1 MSAPQQA
8 MPFRL
13 AHSSLKLALRFWPE
27 ETRDWGHALA
37 AELHEIEKPFE
48 ALRWAI
54 GGLMLFSRA
63 SASHFMAW
71 LKLPAG
77 ARLSPGSL
85 PLGGDSPIL
94 PKRSRLFTT
103 AVLAATV
110 AVLFLPHSQE
120 AVSTVLATWQ
130 GYEPWHLDERTL
142 ERLAFRAEREN
153 DAHALAF
160 VALSIRRPDES
171 TRLADK
177 AVSLDPSFTWIYA
190 GRFYR
195 AQEVP
200 QPPEWVAR
208 LHAYD
213 PDNAFTYLT
222 AADAIAH
229 PRYWAML
236 AHRTPAPQEIES
248 ALANDPQWMAQ
259 MESALRAPRYNTYV
273 REHWEL
279 ICYEWSRDH
288 GLSPAI
294 VGYGLWSH
302 RIPDLRNLQVFTKIE
317 IQRAQQALSEGH
329 PDQAGNILQG
339 VDGFAG
345 RMVEQAGT
353 NFERQVAI
361 NVSRQATQELKN
373 LYSATGRVRE
383 ASKASTRLHEIES
396 RQQAFNSI
404 SYMVE
409 PDSFRWK
416 AILFQTCAILLF
428 VCGATMALSFFLL
441 ELRPRFLPQRR
452 AAWQRILCR
461 TADYAPASFLIL
473 SFAFLISFLP
483 IAHLFAQ
490 YRSTGAS
497 IETFREISGTLWG
510 LMAVPSS
517 VQNTLDPPFF
527 WWLLT
532 TALVILAALLLFR
545 LLTKTSTS
553 PQTTPS

>member
-1 MSAPQQA
+1 MGSPQQA

-13 AHSSLKLALRFWPE
+13 AHSSLQLALRFWPE

-48 ALRWAI
+48 ALLWAL

-63 SASHFMAW
+63 SASHFLAW

-77 ARLSPGSL
+77 ARLSTTP
-85 PLGGDSPIL
+85 PLLGNDAPIL
-94 PKRSRLFTT
+94 PKRSRLFTAAILVLT
-103 AVLAATV
+103 AT
-110 AVLFLPHSQE
+110 VLFLPHSQE

-130 GYEPWHLDERTL
+130 GYEPWHLDQHTL
-142 ERLAFRAEREN
+142 EKLAFRAEKEN
-153 DAHALAF
+153 DARGLAF
-160 VALSIRRPDES
+160 VALSIRRPGES

-195 AQEVP
+195 PQEMP
-200 QPPEWVAR
+200 QPPEWLAR

-213 PDNAFTYLT
+213 PDNAFNYLT

-229 PRYWAML
+229 PRYRAML
-236 AHRTPAPQEIES
+236 AHRTPAPQEIQSE
-248 ALANDPQWMAQ
+248 LANDPQWMAQ
-259 MESALRAPRYNTYV
+259 MESAIRAPHYDTYV
-273 REHWEL
+273 RKHWEL
-279 ICYEWSRDH
+279 ICYEWDRDPA
-288 GLSPAI
+288 LSPAI
-294 VGYGLWSH
+294 VGHGLWSH
-302 RIPDLRNLQVFTKIE
+302 RIPNLQNLQIFTKIE

-329 PDQAGNILQG
+329 PEQAGNILQE

-345 RMVEQAGT
+345 RMVEQAGS

-361 NVSRQATQELKN
+361 DVSRQATQELRN
-373 LYSATGRVRE
+373 LYSATGRLNE
-383 ASKASTRLHEIES
+383 ASKASTQLQEIGS
-396 RQQAFNSI
+396 RQQAFSSL

-409 PDSFRWK
+409 PESFRWK

-428 VCGATMALSFFLL
+428 VCGVTTALSFLLL
-441 ELRPRFLPQRR
+441 ELRPRFLPRR
-452 AAWQRILCR
+452 HAGWQRILCR
-461 TADYAPASFLIL
+461 TADYAPASFPVL
-473 SFAFLISFLP
+473 SFAFLVTFLP

-490 YRSTGAS
+490 FRSAGAS

-510 LMAVPSS
+510 LMEVPGS

-532 TALVILAALLLFR
+532 TVLVVLAAFLLFR
-545 LLTKTSTS
+545 LFTRTRTA
-553 PQTTPS
+553 PQATP